1 MASGLLSPAGAAEVG
16 ALLLPP
22 WPWGD
27 VCAAGGAFSGVVVAA
42 GGGGVAG
49 TVASVVGGAV
59 TGARVVAK
67 LEVDWTL
74 TQSRS

>member
-1 MASGLLSPAGAAEVG
+1 MASGLLPSEEPSPPAAEVG
-16 ALLLPP
+16 ALL
-22 WPWGD
+22 PWGD

-42 GGGGVAG
+42 AGAVAG
-49 TVASVVGGAV
+49 TVARVVGAAV